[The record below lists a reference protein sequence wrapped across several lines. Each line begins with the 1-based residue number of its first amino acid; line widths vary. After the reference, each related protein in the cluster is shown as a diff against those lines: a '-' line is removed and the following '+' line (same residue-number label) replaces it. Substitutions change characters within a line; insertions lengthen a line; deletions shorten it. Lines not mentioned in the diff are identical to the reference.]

1 VIVAVDYYRRNCDR
15 KRGKRHKG
23 IYPALAL
30 LGIYERCTPCL
41 TSEVS
46 ILTATLGSLAET
58 QQVLSE
64 QGNELNE
71 KTIRHIAYRAAERAR
86 LLQKMGHFGFK
97 PDETMAG
104 RRVVVSADGGRIRLR
119 EKKRGPKTKKGRNH
133 YNGAWREPK
142 LFIIY
147 VVDDEGNQSDSF
159 APIIDGLIQ
168 GPNALFALL
177 QQYLKKLDI
186 QEADQLLFV
195 SDGAK
200 WIWNRIPSLI
210 QDLGIE
216 QERVHL
222 LIDFFHA
229 VQHIHKVAALCKDW
243 SKKQRTQWAN
253 KHRKLLYNGHVDQVI
268 EAIRPLCKG
277 RRAKTIRT
285 QLNYFINH
293 QYHMAYGQILALN
306 LPIGSGAIESAIR
319 RVVNLRLKGPAIFWT
334 KSNAQSV
341 LFLRAFYKSG
351 RWPQLQSLALSPLF
365 SHSF

>member
-1 VIVAVDYYRRNCDR
+1 M
-15 KRGKRHKG
+15 
-23 IYPALAL
+23 L

-46 ILTATLGSLAET
+46 ILTATLGSFTET
-58 QQVLSE
+58 QQVLNE
-64 QGNELNE
+64 QGKKLNE
-71 KTIRHIAYRAAERAR
+71 KTIRNIAYRAAERAR

-97 PDETMAG
+97 AQEILGG
-104 RRVVVSADGGRIRLR
+104 RRVVVSADGGRVRLR
-119 EKKRGPKTKKGRNH
+119 EKKRGPKTEKGRNH
-133 YNGAWREPK
+133 INAAWREPK

-168 GPNALFALL
+168 GPNAMFALL
-177 QQYLKKLDI
+177 TQYLKKLDI
-186 QEADQLLFV
+186 QDADQLLFV

-200 WIWNRIPSLI
+200 WIWNRLSSLI

-229 VQHIHKVAALCKDW
+229 VQHIHKVASLCKDW
-243 SKKQRTQWAN
+243 SKKVRTQWAN
-253 KHRKLLYNGHVDQVI
+253 KYRKLLYKGKIDKVI
-268 EAIRPLCKG
+268 DAIRPLCKG

-293 QYHMAYGQILALN
+293 REHMAYGQLLALN

-319 RVVNLRLKGPAIFWT
+319 RIVNLRLKGPAIFWT
-334 KSNAQSV
+334 KSNAQSI
-341 LFLRAFYKSG
+341 LFLRAYYKTG
-351 RWPQLQSLALSPLF
+351 RWQQLQSLTFSPLF

>member
-1 VIVAVDYYRRNCDR
+1 M
-15 KRGKRHKG
+15 
-23 IYPALAL
+23 

-46 ILTATLGSLAET
+46 ILTATLGSFAET
-58 QQVLSE
+58 QQVLRE
-64 QGNELNE
+64 YGKELNE
-71 KTIRHIAYRAAERAR
+71 KTIRHIAYRTAERAR
-86 LLQKMGHFGFK
+86 LQQKSGHFGFK
-97 PDETMAG
+97 PQETLDG
-104 RRVVVSADGGRIRLR
+104 RRVVVSADGGRVCLR

-147 VVDDEGNQSDSF
+147 VIDDEGNQSDAF

-168 GPNALFALL
+168 GPNAMFALL
-177 QQYLKKLDI
+177 AQYLKKLNI
-186 QEADQLLFV
+186 QAADQLLFV

-200 WIWNRIPSLI
+200 WLWNRVPSLI
-210 QDLGIE
+210 QDLGIP

-229 VQHIHKVAALCKDW
+229 VQHLHKVAALCKDW

-253 KHRKLLYNGHVDQVI
+253 KQRKLLYKGKVDTVI
-268 EAIRPLCKG
+268 DAIRPLCKG

-293 QYHMAYGQILALN
+293 RSHMAYGQLLAHN

-319 RVVNLRLKGPAIFWT
+319 RIVNLRLKGPAIFWT
-334 KSNAQSV
+334 KANAQSM
-341 LFLRAFYKSG
+341 LFLRAYYKTG
-351 RWPQLQSLALSPLF
+351 RWQQLLSLAFSPLF
-365 SHSF
+365 SPSF

>member
-1 VIVAVDYYRRNCDR
+1 M
-15 KRGKRHKG
+15 
-23 IYPALAL
+23 
-30 LGIYERCTPCL
+30 
-41 TSEVS
+41 
-46 ILTATLGSLAET
+46 
-58 QQVLSE
+58 LSE

-71 KTIRHIAYRAAERAR
+71 KTIRNIAYRAAERAR
-86 LLQKMGHFGFK
+86 LLQKMGHFGFNA
-97 PDETMAG
+97 DETLTG

-147 VVDDEGNQSDSF
+147 VVDDEGNQSTSF

-168 GPNALFALL
+168 GPNTMFALL

-210 QDLGIE
+210 QSLGIQ

-229 VQHIHKVAALCKDW
+229 VQHIHKVASLCKDW

-253 KHRKLLYNGHVDQVI
+253 KYRKLLHKGHVDQVI
-268 EAIRPLCKG
+268 DAIRLLCKG

-293 QYHMAYGQILALN
+293 QHHMAYGKISALN

-351 RWPQLQSLALSPLF
+351 RWQQLRSLALSPLF